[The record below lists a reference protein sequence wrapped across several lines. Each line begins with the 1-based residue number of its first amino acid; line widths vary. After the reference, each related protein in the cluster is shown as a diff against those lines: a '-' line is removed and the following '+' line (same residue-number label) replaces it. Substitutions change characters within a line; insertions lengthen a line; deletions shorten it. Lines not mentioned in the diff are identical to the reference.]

1 MSKSHRGFGVTACVK
16 HYMGVVSDK
25 LTRSLG
31 ARAHNTV
38 GIGGM
43 GTEIVET
50 RFPVLNIIDAIW
62 VNAVP
67 RRGPGTPYNI
77 AMRVNVIA
85 ASRDPV
91 ALDYWAAKY
100 ILMKVAELEGYS
112 DLSTMDPDNT
122 NRGSFGSWLRLSMDE
137 ITRAGYQSTM
147 DEDHMNIYVSTL
159 ES

>member
-1 MSKSHRGFGVTACVK
+1 MSKSHSGFGVTACVK

-91 ALDYWAAKY
+91 ALDYW
-100 ILMKVAELEGYS
+100 L
-112 DLSTMDPDNT
+112 
-122 NRGSFGSWLRLSMDE
+122 
-137 ITRAGYQSTM
+137 Q
-147 DEDHMNIYVSTL
+147 NIYP
-159 ES
+159 